1 MSTFLK
7 LTGIFFLTILIFF
20 LILYFSF
27 IHLSSLRHINP
38 GRTALMTERGGSVS
52 QIWVPLTAIAP
63 ELRTAVITAEDGRF
77 YEHHGVDFHELQEAI
92 KKNIDRRGFARGSS
106 TISMQLVKNLYLSK
120 SKTIGRKILE
130 ILITL
135 RLEHE
140 LSKNRILELYL
151 NIIEWGP
158 GIYGAEAASR
168 HYFKK
173 AAVNLSPDEAAFLA
187 AIIPNPIRWGHWPP
201 GPYIIRRKNI
211 ILARMG
217 VRSGPQRD
225 EKLPDLPE
233 ESEPLDPKDPEAL
246 KAL

>member
-7 LTGIFFLTILIFF
+7 LAGIFFLTILVFF
-20 LILYFSF
+20 TILYFSF
-27 IHLSSLRHINP
+27 IHLSSLQHTNP
-38 GRTALMTERGGSVS
+38 RRTALMTERGGGVS
-52 QIWVPLTAIAP
+52 QIWVPLTAISP

-77 YEHHGVDFHELQEAI
+77 YEHRGIDFYELREAI
-92 KKNIDRRGFARGSS
+92 KKDIDKRGFARGSS

-135 RLEHE
+135 RMEQE

-151 NIIEWGP
+151 NVIEWGP

-168 HYFKK
+168 YYFKK
-173 AAVNLSPDEAAFLA
+173 SAVGLSLDEAAFLA
-187 AIIPNPIRWGHWPP
+187 AIIPNPTRWGHWPP
-201 GPYIIRRKNI
+201 GPYIARRKNI

-217 VRSGPQRD
+217 VKSL
-225 EKLPDLPE
+225 EALPPLPE
-233 ESEPLDPKDPEAL
+233 EPEVLDPRDPEAL